1 MLLPFHQHMISITSM
16 DSVFLLSPKYRL
28 RFLQHAARLLGCAY
42 ICIWS
47 PFPHQSSNHL
57 SCIGAWLQDESD
69 RGLTTT
75 LFEEYRGSFCS
86 IVRGCVPG
94 WAFKDGLPYFELPD
108 SELMS
113 SASQQ
118 VQQQFYQESGIKTAV
133 FLGCQNGEIELGMT
147 TPYPADLQMNVHQ
160 VFSENFIQQSLM
172 ADLLQPPQD
181 QPISVE
187 TARPSS
193 SSSSLPSISVGSPE
207 DSYLNILPGSQSL
220 TSDSMASDPLI
231 VPAPAHQLQ
240 MHAYGQ
246 YRNVQFPTPASDDE
260 AMAKAI
266 LAVISSSTTSSSSL
280 SPVGEGVSK
289 FTGAFKAYKSGLGPR
304 VESVKAGSVGTQQMF
319 KAGLAMLRRM
329 YWTSHQ
335 SRVEPEVMTRPTGNQ
350 LHHMISERKRR
361 EKINESFE
369 ALRKLLP
376 PGSKKDKASVLSKT
390 KDYVSTLKEE
400 IRELEE
406 KNKQLEMQ
414 LCETKQTQKMKT
426 QEVGESSESIQIEV
440 TRASAPVSTASQRV
454 NLQIIVRDECDLT
467 DLILR
472 VLGCLKEIGAFHLV
486 SVDASSETP
495 RFAQVLVDFT
505 LQVTADDYS
514 EASLKEAVKKVVKD
528 AVAHQSEML

>member
-1 MLLPFHQHMISITSM
+1 MLLPFHQHMISLHSM
-16 DSVFLLSPKYRL
+16 DSVFLLSPEYRL
-28 RFLQHAARLLGCAY
+28 RFLQHAAQLLGCAY

-57 SCIGAWLQDESD
+57 SCISAWLQEESD
-69 RGLTTT
+69 RGLTST

-86 IVRGCVPG
+86 IVSGCVPG
-94 WAFKDGLPYFELPD
+94 WAFKDGLPYFELRD

-113 SASQQ
+113 SVSQQ
-118 VQQQFYQESGIKTAV
+118 VQQHFYQESGIKTAV

-147 TPYPADLQMNVHQ
+147 TPYPANLQMNVHQ
-160 VFSENFIQQSLM
+160 VFSENFIQESLL
-172 ADLLQPPQD
+172 ADLLQTPPQD
-181 QPISVE
+181 QPTSVE

-207 DSYLNILPGSQSL
+207 DSYLINILPRSQSL
-220 TSDSMASDPLI
+220 TSEAMASDPLI
-231 VPAPAHQLQ
+231 VPAPHQQL

-246 YRNVQFPTPASDDE
+246 HRNLQFPTPASDDE

-266 LAVISSSTTSSSSL
+266 LAVITSSTTSTSSL
-280 SPVGEGVSK
+280 SRVGEGVSR
-289 FTGAFKAYKSGLGPR
+289 FTGAFKTYKSALGPR
-304 VESVKAGSVGTQQMF
+304 VEPVKTGGVGPQWMVKAGLT
-319 KAGLAMLRRM
+319 MLRRM
-329 YWTSHQ
+329 YWLHQ
-335 SRVEPEVMTRPTGNQ
+335 QPRVEPEVMTRPTGNQ

-361 EKINESFE
+361 EKLNESFE

-406 KNKQLEMQ
+406 KNKALEMQ
-414 LCETKQTQKMKT
+414 LFETKQTQKMRT
-426 QEVGESSESIQIEV
+426 QEVTESTESVQIEV
-440 TRASAPVSTASQRV
+440 TRASASASTASERV
-454 NLQIIVRDECDLT
+454 NLQILVRDECHLT

-472 VLGCLKEIGAFHLV
+472 VLGCLKEIGAFLLV

-495 RFAQVLVDFT
+495 QFAHADFT
-505 LQVTADDYS
+505 LQVTADDYD
-514 EASLKEAVKKVVKD
+514 ETSLKEAVKRVVKD
-528 AVAHQSEML
+528 AVAHQSEMS